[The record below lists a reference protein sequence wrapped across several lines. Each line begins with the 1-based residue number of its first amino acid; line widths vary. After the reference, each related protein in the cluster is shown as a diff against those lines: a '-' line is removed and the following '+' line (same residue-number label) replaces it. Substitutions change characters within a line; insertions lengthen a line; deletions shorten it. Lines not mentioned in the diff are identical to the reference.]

1 MRIFPTTAIY
11 RNFAFPRSDK
21 KVFYVVP
28 LTSYMS
34 VTTKNCSDLLFSN
47 IINKNLQNQNTE
59 SNLSKNMSKY
69 EPRKSIYVLG
79 IVIAAVVL
87 LSTTMIYY
95 NPPVQDVPKFT
106 DRRKHQVRVSVNSE
120 IALSQ
125 SMKTIYEQICLI
137 DKEKTDLIKNID
149 FQSTTNDE
157 LRDLFHQIIM
167 NPHIGRC
174 TTLQRFGGFYRSD
187 CKYWD
192 GQKFMCM
199 PDVYEDIENNEC
211 LIYSFGIAND
221 YSFEQALG
229 LLGCKV
235 FTFDPYVRYPP
246 KIAKNVYF
254 EKLGV
259 ANRNDP
265 PNLLKTLSSIFSA
278 KNHSNTKI
286 TYLKIDIEGNEI
298 DGLDEWLKSGALDN
312 VQQIALEYHLE
323 DTISTMNLFKALLN
337 LYFVGD
343 YRLISFDLNGCG
355 RNQIG
360 HYIKF
365 AEIVLMKTSKQSP
378 CIERVV

>member
-1 MRIFPTTAIY
+1 MKIFPTAAI
-11 RNFAFPRSDK
+11 
-21 KVFYVVP
+21 
-28 LTSYMS
+28 
-34 VTTKNCSDLLFSN
+34 
-47 IINKNLQNQNTE
+47 
-59 SNLSKNMSKY
+59 KNMSKY
-69 EPRKSIYVLG
+69 ETRKSIYVLG

-87 LSTTMIYY
+87 LSTTMRYY

-120 IALSQ
+120 ISLSQ

-137 DKEKTDLIKNID
+137 DKEKTELLKNID
-149 FQSTTNDE
+149 FQSITNDE

-167 NPHIGRC
+167 NPHNGRC
-174 TTLQRFGGFYRSD
+174 STLQRFGGVYRPD

-323 DTISTMNLFKALLN
+323 DTISTMNLFKVLLN
-337 LYFVGD
+337 LYIVGD

-365 AEIVLMKTSKQSP
+365 AEIVLMKTSKHSP

>member
-1 MRIFPTTAIY
+1 
-11 RNFAFPRSDK
+11 
-21 KVFYVVP
+21 
-28 LTSYMS
+28 MS
-34 VTTKNCSDLLFSN
+34 ETTKTYSDLLFCN
-47 IINKNLQNQNTE
+47 IINKSLQNQNTE

-69 EPRKSIYVLG
+69 EPRKSIFVLG

-87 LSTTMIYY
+87 VSTTLRYY

-120 IALSQ
+120 ISLSQ

-137 DKEKTDLIKNID
+137 DKEKTELLKNID

-211 LIYSFGIAND
+211 LIYSFGVAND

-229 LLGCKV
+229 RLGCKV
-235 FTFDPYVRYPP
+235 FAFDPYVSYPP

-259 ANRNDP
+259 ANKNDP
-265 PNLLKTLSSIFSA
+265 TRLLKTLSSIFSA

-286 TYLKIDIEGNEI
+286 TYLKIDIEGHEI
-298 DGLDEWLKSGALDN
+298 EGLEQWLKSGALDN
-312 VQQIALEYHLE
+312 VQQIALEYHLK
-323 DTISTMNLFKALLN
+323 DTISTLKFFQAVMS
-337 LYFVGD
+337 LYFIGD
-343 YRLISFDLNGCG
+343 YRLISYDLNGCA
-355 RNQIG
+355 RTKHTE
-360 HYIKF
+360 HYKY
-365 AEIVLMKTSKQSP
+365 AEIVLMRTSKRSS
-378 CIERVV
+378 CIERIVR

>member
-1 MRIFPTTAIY
+1 
-11 RNFAFPRSDK
+11 
-21 KVFYVVP
+21 
-28 LTSYMS
+28 MS
-34 VTTKNCSDLLFSN
+34 ETTKNCNDLLFSSV
-47 IINKNLQNQNTE
+47 INKNLQNQNTE

-69 EPRKSIYVLG
+69 EPRKSSCVLG

-125 SMKTIYEQICLI
+125 SIKTIYEQICLI
-137 DKEKTDLIKNID
+137 DKEKTELLKNID
-149 FQSTTNDE
+149 FQSITNDE

-167 NPHIGRC
+167 NPHNGRC
-174 TTLQRFGGFYRSD
+174 TALQRFGGVYRSD

-259 ANRNDP
+259 ANKNDP

-312 VQQIALEYHLE
+312 VQQIALEYHLQ
-323 DTISTMNLFKALLN
+323 DTISTLKFFNAVMN
-337 LYFVGD
+337 LYFKGD
-343 YRLISFDLNGCG
+343 YRLISYDLNGCAKCDLNAG
-355 RNQIG
+355 Y
-360 HYIKF
+360 HKA
-365 AEIVLMKTSKQSP
+365 AEIVLMRTSKRSP
-378 CIERVV
+378 CIERI

>member
-1 MRIFPTTAIY
+1 MKRFHTAAI
-11 RNFAFPRSDK
+11 
-21 KVFYVVP
+21 
-28 LTSYMS
+28 
-34 VTTKNCSDLLFSN
+34 
-47 IINKNLQNQNTE
+47 
-59 SNLSKNMSKY
+59 KNMSKY
-69 EPRKSIYVLG
+69 ETRKSIYVLG

-87 LSTTMIYY
+87 LSTTMRYY

-120 IALSQ
+120 ISLSQ

-137 DKEKTDLIKNID
+137 DKEKTELLKNID
-149 FQSTTNDE
+149 FQSITNDE

-167 NPHIGRC
+167 NPHNGRC
-174 TTLQRFGGFYRSD
+174 STLQRFGGVYRPD

-323 DTISTMNLFKALLN
+323 DTISTMNLFKVLLN
-337 LYFVGD
+337 LYIVGD

-365 AEIVLMKTSKQSP
+365 AEIVLMKTSKHSP

>member
-1 MRIFPTTAIY
+1 
-11 RNFAFPRSDK
+11 
-21 KVFYVVP
+21 
-28 LTSYMS
+28 MS
-34 VTTKNCSDLLFSN
+34 ETTKNCSDLLFSN

-79 IVIAAVVL
+79 IVIAVVVL
-87 LSTTMIYY
+87 LSTTMRYY

-265 PNLLKTLSSIFSA
+265 PNLLKTLLSIFSA
-278 KNHSNTKI
+278 KNHSKTKI

-312 VQQIALEYHLE
+312 VQQIALEYHLQ
-323 DTISTMNLFKALLN
+323 DTISTLKFFKAVMS
-337 LYFVGD
+337 LYFKGD
-343 YRLISFDLNGCG
+343 YRLISYDLNGCA
-355 RNQIG
+355 RTK
-360 HYIKF
+360 HAEYHKF
-365 AEIVLMKTSKQSP
+365 AEIVLMRTSKRSP
-378 CIERVV
+378 CIEHIV